1 MSMLVNFVDGDVPRW
16 DSGDDDPLGV
26 DVTAVVV
33 FHPDIAPRIF
43 ERSVTALEDRR
54 LTKLEMTMKHA
65 RETGSHLRVIDADT
79 IAEASTHC
87 SDIHGYDYL
96 DQFVTDT
103 MEVAIEEVGCAVAR
117 ARNMGVNVRPEHYAR
132 GITVRPARS
141 FPDRHSLETWEAGGK
156 ARWKPS
162 VRLQVDLSL
171 DGPFSCVEAVCG
183 DIRRAVASCGPLM
196 FFEEH
201 ARLSLDAIGGGMPV
215 RLAGD
220 EPEAYA

>member
-1 MSMLVNFVDGDVPRW
+1 MIVLANFVDGDVPKW

-33 FHPDIAPRIF
+33 FHPDISPRSF
-43 ERSVTALEDRR
+43 ERSVRVLENRR
-54 LTKLEMTMKHA
+54 LTKLEMAMRHA
-65 RETGSHLRVIDADT
+65 RPTGTHLRVIDAET
-79 IAEASTHC
+79 IAEASSSCT
-87 SDIHGYDYL
+87 DIHGYDYL

-103 MEVAIEEVGCAVAR
+103 MEIAVEEIGCAVAR
-117 ARNMGVNVRPEHYAR
+117 ARNMGVSVRPEHYAR
-132 GITVRPARS
+132 GISVRPARS
-141 FPDRHSLETWEAGGK
+141 FPDRSSLKTWEAGGK
-156 ARWKPS
+156 ATWKPS

-201 ARLSLDAIGGGMPV
+201 ARLPLDAIDGGMPV

-220 EPEAYA
+220 EPEVCA

>member
-1 MSMLVNFVDGDVPRW
+1 MIMLVNFVDGDVPKW

-33 FHPDIAPRIF
+33 FHPDMSVRVF
-43 ERSVTALEDRR
+43 ERSVMVLENRR
-54 LTKLEMTMKHA
+54 LTKLDMVMKHA
-65 RETGSHLRVIDADT
+65 RPTGSHLRVIDAQT
-79 IAEASTHC
+79 IATASSSC
-87 SDIHGYDYL
+87 EDIHGYDYL
-96 DQFVTDT
+96 DQFITDT
-103 MEVAIEEVGCAVAR
+103 MEIAVEELGCAVAR
-117 ARNMGVNVRPEHYAR
+117 ARNMGVYVRPEHYTR

-141 FPDRHSLETWEAGGK
+141 FPDLHSLEQWEAGK
-156 ARWKPS
+156 RAKWKPS

-171 DGPFSCVEAVCG
+171 DGPFACVEGACG

-201 ARLSLDAIGGGMPV
+201 ARLPSDASVGGVPV